1 MSTLSAGR
9 PEALVTGASSG
20 SGAAT
25 CRRLREQGWHVVG
38 MARRPSREAS
48 VSLELDITSF
58 GRLAAALRAVPYLSL
73 LVDSAATIL
82 PVGSLL
88 DSDPVEWR

>member
-1 MSTLSAGR
+1 MAARAAAARAIQLKA
-9 PEALVTGASSG
+9 PVIPGAMACNSPSSR
-20 SGAAT
+20 A
-25 CRRLREQGWHVVG
+25 
-38 MARRPSREAS
+38 EAS